1 MKFSYWLLFFVLVFT
16 YNSSISQQVD
26 ISGTVSNSKLQP
38 IAQASVYL
46 LNSNQGAVTD
56 EHGNF
61 SIKSLAPGSYEVQVS
76 CIGYAAVSREIMI
89 GKSGNT
95 ALNFTLQEESMQLGS
110 VLVSSEKREA
120 FAQKVPVSVTNI
132 SARQSRELRLWNS
145 SELTAVVPNLY
156 AASSGDD
163 RNVTGIRG
171 IATTSYDPAVATYID
186 GVNQFSLDTYIAAL
200 SDIERIEILR
210 GPQGSLY
217 GRNAMGGVINIIT
230 KQPGN
235 SISGFAELNIG
246 NYAQQRYSAGIR
258 IPLISNRLYI
268 GASGVYDSRN
278 GFYTNTFYNNRFEDQ
293 HGFMG
298 NYYLKFVPGKNW
310 NITLNAKH
318 RNNRNKGPFPLVN
331 GLDEA
336 LGNPFVLS
344 QNATAT
350 MIDNTFNTSLSVT
363 HTGTK
368 INFSSQT
375 AYQSNYRYYDKPLD
389 GDFSPIDGV
398 TIINNYGKDWN
409 RVKVFTE
416 EIKFSN
422 PASATGKLKWVLGS
436 YFFYQ
441 DNPVKQTTH
450 FGADALLVGAPD
462 TDFGVINTTKGK
474 SCGIAFFGQAN
485 YHISKKLQL
494 IAGLRYDHEKKKYN
508 VLGEYQKDPDP
519 NPVFDTRPDTSASV
533 SFNAISPKIGLAFSI
548 TDQTNTFISYSRG
561 YRTGGLTSLSS
572 DPSQPP
578 LYPYKP
584 EYSNNIELGIK
595 NNLLNNR
602 LQFNITGFITTVT
615 DAQVPTLILP
625 DAITVTKNAGK
636 LSSKGIELEIAAT
649 PLKGFQLNYN
659 FGYTDA
665 KYKNLKLSQN
675 GTSVDLD
682 GKRQIYTPESTSMLA
697 LQYQYAFGKKQSL
710 KLLARG
716 EWFYI
721 GQQYFDL
728 SNNIRQPDYSLF
740 NMRFGISYKQY
751 GVYFWGRNMSD
762 KKYIAYAYDFGAIHL
777 GAPETYGVTLS
788 ASF

>member
-1 MKFSYWLLFFVLVFT
+1 MKLNHRLLFLVFT
-16 YNSSISQQVD
+16 CLFSNANAQQVD
-26 ISGTVSNSKLQP
+26 ISGTVTNSKSQP
-38 IAQASVYL
+38 IPRASVYL
-46 LNSNQGAVTD
+46 LNSNQGAITD

-61 SIKSLAPGSYEVQVS
+61 SIKALVPGDYEVEVS
-76 CIGYAAVSREIMI
+76 CIGYASANKEIII
-89 GKSGNT
+89 GKLAGQ
-95 ALNFTLQEESMQLGS
+95 AFNFTLKEESVQLGTI
-110 VLVSSEKREA
+110 LVSSEKQEA
-120 FAQKVPVSVTNI
+120 FAHKVPVSITNI
-132 SARQSRELRLWNS
+132 SARQNRELRLWNS

-156 AASSGDD
+156 SASSGDD

-186 GVNQFSLDTYIAAL
+186 GVNQFSLDTYIAGL
-200 SDIERIEILR
+200 SDIERIEVLR
-210 GPQGSLY
+210 GPQGTLY

-235 SISGFAELNIG
+235 NISGFAELNTG

-258 IPLISNRLYI
+258 IPVVKNKLFI
-268 GASGVYDSRN
+268 GASAVYDSRN
-278 GFYTNTFYNNRFEDQ
+278 GFYTNTFYNNRFDDQ

-298 NYYLKFVPGKNW
+298 NYYLKFLPGKNW
-310 NITLNAKH
+310 NITFNAKH
-318 RNNRNKGPFPLVN
+318 RNNRNKGAFPLVN
-331 GLDEA
+331 GLEEA
-336 LGNPFVLS
+336 FANPFVLS

-350 MIDNTFNTSLSVT
+350 MIDNTFNSSLSVS
-363 HTGTK
+363 HTGRK

-375 AYQSNYRYYDKPLD
+375 AYQSNYRYYNKPLD

-398 TIINNYGKDWN
+398 TIINDYGKDWN
-409 RVKVFTE
+409 QVKVFTE

-422 PASATGKLKWVLGS
+422 PASTTGKLKWILGS
-436 YFFYQ
+436 YFFFQ

-450 FGADALLVGAPD
+450 FGDDALLVGAPD

-474 SCGIAFFGQAN
+474 TNGIAFFGQAT
-485 YHISKKLQL
+485 YSITKKLQI
-494 IAGLRYDHEKKKYN
+494 IAGLRYDHEKKKYD
-508 VLGEYQKDPDP
+508 VQGQYYKDPDP
-519 NPVFDTRPDTSASV
+519 TPLFDTRPDTSASV
-533 SFNAISPKIGLAFSI
+533 SFNALSPKLGLAFSI
-548 TDQTNTFISYSRG
+548 TDKTNIFISYSRG

-595 NNLLNNR
+595 NNLFSNR
-602 LQFNITGFITTVT
+602 LQLGITGFITTVT

-636 LSSKGIELEIAAT
+636 LSSKGIEFEMAAA
-649 PLKGFQLNYN
+649 PLKGLRLNYN

-665 KYKNLKLSQN
+665 HYKKLKLSQN

-682 GKRQIYTPESTSMLA
+682 GKKQLYTPESTSMLG
-697 LQYQYAFGKKQSL
+697 LQYEYAFGKKEAF
-710 KLLARG
+710 KLHTRG

-728 SNNIRQPDYSLF
+728 SNNIKQPDYSLF
-740 NMRFGISYKQY
+740 NLRFGISYKQY
-751 GVYFWGRNMSD
+751 GLYFWGRNLAD
-762 KKYIAYAYDFGAIHL
+762 KKYIAYAYDFGAVHL
-777 GAPETYGVTLS
+777 GAPKTYGVTLS